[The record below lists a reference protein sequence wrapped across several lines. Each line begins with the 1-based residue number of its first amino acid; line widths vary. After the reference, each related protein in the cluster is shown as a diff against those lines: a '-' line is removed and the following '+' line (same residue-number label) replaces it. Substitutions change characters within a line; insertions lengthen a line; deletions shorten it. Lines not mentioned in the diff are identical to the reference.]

1 MNYMWL
7 DPEQCC
13 WSTMAAAVYKTQYVF
28 GVSLTKWE
36 AYLLGGKSSQHD
48 QSTRSIIELQ
58 TNVRKNFTFMEKA
71 PTRAFS
77 WLKVPII
84 SAITFITQFRHYAKQ
99 APKHNILV
107 VS

>member
-1 MNYMWL
+1 MSRYLVPLLPGLRGVDRGEEAHPAAVPACVRKVENEPILSMYTYKYLLYLLRWSTTVNYMWL

-48 QSTRSIIELQ
+48 QSTR
-58 TNVRKNFTFMEKA
+58 
-71 PTRAFS
+71 
-77 WLKVPII
+77 
-84 SAITFITQFRHYAKQ
+84 
-99 APKHNILV
+99 
-107 VS
+107 

>member
-48 QSTRSIIELQ
+48 KSTR
-58 TNVRKNFTFMEKA
+58 
-71 PTRAFS
+71 
-77 WLKVPII
+77 
-84 SAITFITQFRHYAKQ
+84 
-99 APKHNILV
+99 
-107 VS
+107 

>member
-1 MNYMWL
+1 MIVAKKHTQRRYLLVYGRWSTTVNYMWL

-13 WSTMAAAVYKTQYVF
+13 WSTMAAAVYKTQFVF

-58 TNVRKNFTFMEKA
+58 TNVRKDFTIMEKA

-77 WLKVPII
+77 
-84 SAITFITQFRHYAKQ
+84 
-99 APKHNILV
+99 
-107 VS
+107 

>member
-1 MNYMWL
+1 MRWSTTVNYMWL

-58 TNVRKNFTFMEKA
+58 TNVRKNFTLLHYFTKISSYS
-71 PTRAFS
+71 TIFIFS
-77 WLKVPII
+77 LYQRICV
-84 SAITFITQFRHYAKQ
+84 
-99 APKHNILV
+99 
-107 VS
+107 